1 MSQPFPAGMNGG
13 HLAAISRCEKDGET
27 VGGHDPTDDTR
38 LIGKTGISLREKAVT
53 RFNHIVT
60 VNL

>member
-1 MSQPFPAGMNGG
+1 MNGG
-13 HLAAISRCEKDGET
+13 HLAAISRCEKDGKT
-27 VGGHDPTDDTR
+27 VGGHDSTDDTR

-53 RFNHIVT
+53 GFNHIVT